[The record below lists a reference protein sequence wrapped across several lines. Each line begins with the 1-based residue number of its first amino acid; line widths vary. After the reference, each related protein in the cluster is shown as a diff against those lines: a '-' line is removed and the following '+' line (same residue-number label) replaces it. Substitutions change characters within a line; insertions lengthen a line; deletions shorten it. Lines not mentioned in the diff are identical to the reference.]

1 MWSTNLR
8 CIDGKRCLLQLGVVV
23 ASLWSKIEARFELL
37 QCRQIFDFTVHTFS
51 SSLTLLLVGDEA
63 NFDGVF
69 LLSLVREGGDGDE
82 EVGKGFVWIR
92 AKLKEKNQSCLV
104 IWPSFFSF
112 LPCHY
117 VRPLWRFVL
126 YAKRNCSLS

>member
-1 MWSTNLR
+1 M
-8 CIDGKRCLLQLGVVV
+8 VV

-82 EVGKGFVWIR
+82 EVGKGFV
-92 AKLKEKNQSCLV
+92 
-104 IWPSFFSF
+104 
-112 LPCHY
+112 
-117 VRPLWRFVL
+117 
-126 YAKRNCSLS
+126 